1 MQTWGTGNTGILE
14 SQRVSGGPDTAW
26 SVLQSGEVYEDVM
39 AAYAMAN
46 LDTEF
51 FSIPVT
57 GNIGVRMVETDQYA
71 SDLTDVGGD
80 ATLGAQNITDAA
92 RSGEHSL

>member
-1 MQTWGTGNTGILE
+1 M
-14 SQRVSGGPDTAW
+14 S
-26 SVLQSGEVYEDVM
+26 
-39 AAYAMAN
+39 MAN

-92 RSGEHSL
+92 GLVNTRYKPGIIGQTYQGLSATDEPEFCHYRQRPNLVLLPPK